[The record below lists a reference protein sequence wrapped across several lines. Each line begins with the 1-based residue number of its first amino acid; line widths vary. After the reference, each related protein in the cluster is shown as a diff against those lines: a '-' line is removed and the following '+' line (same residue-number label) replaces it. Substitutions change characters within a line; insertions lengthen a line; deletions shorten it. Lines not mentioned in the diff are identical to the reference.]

1 MLKGHVFINQTF
13 GNHIFALFMN
23 TFLAG
28 HNGVINGYKN
38 SMNLTTSG
46 SQVTISSGALC
57 VQGRFLEEDTSTTL
71 DAGTN
76 TSYHKLVL
84 TINLDRENTEQ
95 FFNQG
100 YYEILTSATGYPNLT
115 QNNIV
120 NTNEGKY
127 QYELARFKTGLT
139 GITDFVDKRTY
150 LDFNSIYEELATLS
164 ILLHKSGGTMTGP
177 LTLNQGLIVNS
188 NGTDNGIELFGNTPY
203 LDFHF
208 NNNANDCTSRIIETE
223 QGKLAINAPNGTN
236 LMEGMDI
243 WANTPHID
251 FHYNNDT
258 GDFTSRIIESA
269 KGKLMFHTP
278 QGVDFRCTEGLF
290 KINGTS
296 ITYSLVHSAAET
308 QNYILLSWLSNKLAL
323 SVDNQMQGY
332 FTLSST
338 SDRRLKTNIK
348 EIDENV
354 KKAIGEVKLKQFR
367 VIRNNPQNKISFGVI
382 AQELISAFEKYGLN
396 YEDYDLI
403 DTIEYEKGIKYFIVN
418 YEQFNILRLAYLES
432 KVV

>member
-84 TINLDRENTEQ
+84 TINLDRENTELV
-95 FFNQG
+95 FNQG

-188 NGTDNGIELFGNTPY
+188 NGTDNGVELFGNTPY
-203 LDFHF
+203 LDTHF
-208 NNNANDCTSRIIETE
+208 NNSQADYTVRIIEDTLKHLKIIAE
-223 QGKLAINAPNGTN
+223 NGINLSFNPNRLNFGDGAYASSDYWFVRNAHNGHHIVNTWQNSGKLE
-236 LMEGMDI
+236 L
-243 WANTPHID
+243 
-251 FHYNNDT
+251 
-258 GDFTSRIIESA
+258 S
-269 KGKLMFHTP
+269 
-278 QGVDFRCTEGLF
+278 
-290 KINGTS
+290 INGS
-296 ITYSLVHSAAET
+296 S
-308 QNYILLSWLSNKLAL
+308 
-323 SVDNQMQGY
+323 QGY
-332 FTLSST
+332 FSLTTT
-338 SDRRLKTNIK
+338 SDRRLKTDIK

-354 KKAIGEVKLKQFR
+354 IKAVGEVKLKQFR
-367 VIRNNPQNKISFGVI
+367 VTRNNPQNKISFGVI
-382 AQELISAFEKYGLN
+382 AQELIEAFEKYGLN

-403 DTIEYEKGIKYFIVN
+403 DTIEYEKGVKYFIVN

>member
-76 TSYHKLVL
+76 DAYCKLVL
-84 TINLDRENTEQ
+84 TVNLDRENTISN
-95 FFNQG
+95 FAQG
-100 YYEILTSATGYPNLT
+100 YYEILKGVSAYPTLT
-115 QNNIV
+115 QNDIV
-120 NTNEGKY
+120 NSNSGIY
-127 QYELARFKTGLT
+127 QYELASFRTGLR
-139 GITDFVDKRTY
+139 GITDFVDKRTF
-150 LDFNSIYEELATLS
+150 LSSSTIYEDFEFPF
-164 ILLHKSGGTMTGP
+164 IV
-177 LTLNQGLIVNS
+177 NRGLIVNS
-188 NGTDNGIELFGNTPY
+188 NGTEDGIELYGDTPFI
-203 LDFHF
+203 DFHF
-208 NNNANDCTSRIIETE
+208 DNSQSDKTSRIVETE
-223 QGKLAINAPNGTN
+223 RGKLALNAPNGVN
-236 LMEGMDI
+236 VMEGMDI

-296 ITYSLVHSAAET
+296 ITHSLVHSAAET

-354 KKAIGEVKLKQFR
+354 KKAIGEVKLKQFH

-403 DTIEYEKGIKYFIVN
+403 DTIEYEKGVKYFIVN

>member
-84 TINLDRENTEQ
+84 TINLDRENTELV
-95 FFNQG
+95 FNQG

-203 LDFHF
+203 LDTHF
-208 NNNANDCTSRIIETE
+208 NNSQADYTVRIIEDTLKHLKIIAE
-223 QGKLAINAPNGTN
+223 NGINLSFNPNRLNFGDGAYASSDYWFVRNAHNGHHIVNTWQNSGKLE
-236 LMEGMDI
+236 L
-243 WANTPHID
+243 
-251 FHYNNDT
+251 
-258 GDFTSRIIESA
+258 S
-269 KGKLMFHTP
+269 
-278 QGVDFRCTEGLF
+278 
-290 KINGTS
+290 INGS
-296 ITYSLVHSAAET
+296 S
-308 QNYILLSWLSNKLAL
+308 
-323 SVDNQMQGY
+323 QGY
-332 FTLSST
+332 FSLTTT
-338 SDRRLKTNIK
+338 SDRRLKTDIK

-354 KKAIGEVKLKQFR
+354 IKAVGEVKLKQFR
-367 VIRNNPQNKISFGVI
+367 VTRNNPQNKISFGVI
-382 AQELISAFEKYGLN
+382 AQELIEAFEKYGLN

-403 DTIEYEKGIKYFIVN
+403 DTIEYEKGVKYFIVN